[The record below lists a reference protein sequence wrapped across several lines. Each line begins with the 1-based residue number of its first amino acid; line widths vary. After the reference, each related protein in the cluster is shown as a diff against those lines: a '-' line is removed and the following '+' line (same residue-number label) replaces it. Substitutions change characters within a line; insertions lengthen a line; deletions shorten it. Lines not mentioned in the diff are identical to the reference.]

1 MAEERIGKYALGAA
15 LGTGGSG
22 AVHRGIDT
30 VLGRPV
36 ALKLLHPQLVHD
48 AAVLARFRAEAEAM
62 ARLNHPNV
70 VTVHDFAGAG
80 KRWAIVMELVE
91 GGETLASVLA
101 REGRLAPERAAR
113 LLADVAR
120 GLGHA
125 HARGIVHRDVK
136 PANVLVVRDGHR
148 ERAKVTDFG
157 IARLVD
163 KQRMTADRTTLGT
176 LYYMAPEQAGDSAV
190 DARADLYSFGVT
202 AYEVLTGSVPFR
214 YESAPRLLRAHLE
227 ETPAPPSAMATGI
240 PPTLDRLVSSLLA
253 KRPEDRPPSA
263 DAVADALEALGAT
276 GTPSGELAY
285 APTVAAPSGAPP
297 RPSAPSEPGL
307 GAAPRQSSQSLP
319 ATRSSSA
326 EGLASPRPSNE
337 QAAQDRASRGP
348 SQGRMSQG
356 RMSQGGTSQG
366 GPAPDDGQ
374 TTLWI
379 AIGAVVLFGVV
390 LFGSILGACF
400 VCHG

>member
-263 DAVADALEALGAT
+263 DAVADALEALC
-276 GTPSGELAY
+276 
-285 APTVAAPSGAPP
+285 
-297 RPSAPSEPGL
+297 SA
-307 GAAPRQSSQSLP
+307 LP
-319 ATRSSSA
+319 ALLDLELHTAR
-326 EGLASPRPSNE
+326 
-337 QAAQDRASRGP
+337 
-348 SQGRMSQG
+348 
-356 RMSQGGTSQG
+356 
-366 GPAPDDGQ
+366 
-374 TTLWI
+374 
-379 AIGAVVLFGVV
+379 
-390 LFGSILGACF
+390 
-400 VCHG
+400 